1 MSTTRTRRI
10 GLIATAGV
18 MALSSLAVA
27 AMPVAAA
34 TEREKRGVCTGT
46 SDWELELERE
56 HGRIEIN
63 LDVDT
68 TRVNRQ
74 WRVRMKHDGKLFVN
88 TLRRTDRDRDI
99 EIERHRNDTPGTDRI
114 WFKAVDQVNG
124 EVCKG
129 SLTI

>member
-10 GLIATAGV
+10 GILATAGL
-18 MALSSLAVA
+18 MALTSLSVV
-27 AMPVAAA
+27 AMPAAA
-34 TEREKRGVCTGT
+34 ASEREKRGQCTGT

-74 WRVRMKHDGKLFVN
+74 WRVRMKHDGKLFLN
-88 TLRRTDRDRDI
+88 TLRRTDGDRDI
-99 EIERHRNDTPGTDRI
+99 EIERHRNDTAGSDKI

-129 SLTI
+129 MVTI

>member
-10 GLIATAGV
+10 GILATASL
-18 MALSSLAVA
+18 MALTSLSVA
-27 AMPVAAA
+27 AMPAAAA
-34 TEREKRGVCTGT
+34 TEREKHGRCTGT

-74 WRVRMKHDGKLFVN
+74 WRVRMKHDGKLFLNV
-88 TLRRTDRDRDI
+88 LRRTDGDRDL
-99 EIERHRNDTPGTDRI
+99 ELERHRTDTAGSDRI

-124 EVCKG
+124 ETCTG
-129 SLTI
+129 TLTV